1 MWAKVLKF
9 LREVRGEFD
18 KVSWPKRGE
27 IIVLTTLVVMM
38 VFLLA
43 IYIGGLDAIFR
54 QLFRLILGG

>member
-1 MWAKVLKF
+1 MWAKLLKF

-38 VFLLA
+38 VVVLA
-43 IYIGGLDAIFR
+43 IYIGGLDAVLR
-54 QLFRLILGG
+54 QLAKLVFGG